1 MFPFCHPYP
10 AVKPPVDMK
19 KIWSGNMNTCPD
31 WVTAGLCVIALK
43 EEYLRHS
50 CRVCSLAEECW
61 PGLHE
66 GSVHSMQSG
75 QSNLRQDREI

>member
-1 MFPFCHPYP
+1 M
-10 AVKPPVDMK
+10 

-31 WVTAGLCVIALK
+31 WTAGDACLIALK

-50 CRVCSLAEECW
+50 CRVCALAAECW
-61 PGLHE
+61 PGIHE

-75 QSNLRQDREI
+75 QSVVREGKKKA

>member
-1 MFPFCHPYP
+1 M
-10 AVKPPVDMK
+10 
-19 KIWSGNMNTCPD
+19 KIWPGNMNTCPD
-31 WVTAGLCVIALK
+31 WVAGDRCVIALK

-50 CRVCSLAEECW
+50 CRVCALAGECW

-75 QSNLRQDREI
+75 QSKINDDKEL